1 MSAANTRGKSL
12 LKPVNGFT
20 LSSSFPYSMERYRTG
35 PFFVFFGLMSS
46 AKRLKAISPANTRGP
61 IRNVLPLFLMIV
73 AFWLAGA
80 SPVKAFQSEKKDTES
95 TAGVTF
101 TSIPTAADSMAA
113 KKQQAATVKAAAPKS
128 VAADEKPKTLWE
140 IFIAGF
146 LGGFAAFL
154 MPCIYPMLPLTVSF
168 FTKKAGSR
176 SRAVL
181 QSLIY
186 GLSIIVIYVFLGF
199 VITLLFGPS
208 ALNALATNGI
218 FNFFFFLLL
227 VVFGIS
233 FLGAFEITLPSSL
246 ANKLDENSDKGGLIG
261 IFFMA
266 STLVVVSFSC
276 TGPIIGSVLVEAAT
290 KGERLGP
297 AIGMFGFSLALALPF
312 TLFALFPSALKS
324 LPKSGGWLNSVK
336 VVLGFIEIAF
346 ALKFL
351 SNVDLAYH
359 WNLFDREIFLSLWIA
374 IGVLMGLYLIGKIKF
389 AHDSELTHLS
399 IPRTFISIIV
409 FAFVIYMIPGLW
421 GAPLKSIS
429 AFLPPLSTQDF
440 DLSAGVG
447 TAATA
452 PVNASTIKTKKYEEL
467 FKRLPKV
474 KGIDDWYDYDQAVE
488 VSKQLHKPILI
499 DFTGWNCV
507 NCRKMESNVL
517 PNPEVLQRL
526 QNDFVVLQ
534 LVIDDKTELPA
545 NEQFKSALTGKN
557 ISTLGG
563 KWLDLEESK
572 YNSNAQPLYVIIN
585 EKGQTLVTP
594 QGASDIETYKK
605 YLDSGIAAYKA
616 L

>member
-1 MSAANTRGKSL
+1 MNFFKSAGK
-12 LKPVNGFT
+12 
-20 LSSSFPYSMERYRTG
+20 
-35 PFFVFFGLMSS
+35 
-46 AKRLKAISPANTRGP
+46 I
-61 IRNVLPLFLMIV
+61 LPLLLIAAVCWF
-73 AFWLAGA
+73 AFTQPLRATA
-80 SPVKAFQSEKKDTES
+80 QDSKTDTVS
-95 TAGVTF
+95 TAGLTF
-101 TSIPTAADSMAA
+101 SDGTAADSAAGKQKDASVSVAKPVVRQAESTAA
-113 KKQQAATVKAAAPKS
+113 KPLAA
-128 VAADEKPKTLWE
+128 EKPKTLWE

-168 FTKKAGSR
+168 FTKKAGN
-176 SRAVL
+176 RAKAVF
-181 QSLIY
+181 QSLLY
-186 GLSIIVIYVFLGF
+186 GLSIIVIYVFLGLL
-199 VITLLFGPS
+199 ITIIFGPS

-227 VVFGIS
+227 VFFGIS
-233 FLGAFEITLPSSL
+233 FFGAFELTLPSSL
-246 ANKLDENSDKGGLIG
+246 ANRLDANSDKGGLIG

-266 STLVVVSFSC
+266 ATLVVVSFSC

-359 WNLFDREIFLSLWIA
+359 WNWFDREIFLSLWIA
-374 IGVLMGLYLIGKIKF
+374 IGLLMGLYLIGKIRF
-389 AHDSELTHLS
+389 SHDSEVSFLS
-399 IPRTFISIIV
+399 VPRLFISIIV
-409 FAFVIYMIPGLW
+409 FAFVAYMIPGLW

-440 DLSAGVG
+440 DLSGG
-447 TAATA
+447 IGGAAA
-452 PVNASTIKTKKYEEL
+452 PANTSSIKTKKYEEV

-474 KGIDDWYDYDQAVE
+474 KGVDDWYDYDQAIE
-488 VSKQLHKPILI
+488 VSKQLHKPVLI

-507 NCRKMESNVL
+507 NCRSMEQTIL
-517 PNPEVLQRL
+517 PNPEILQRL

-534 LVIDDKTELPA
+534 LVIDDKTDLPES
-545 NEQFKSALTGKN
+545 EQFKSTVTNKT
-557 ISTLGG
+557 ITTLGG

-572 YNSNAQPLYVIIN
+572 YNSNAQPFYVIIN
-585 EKGQTLVTP
+585 EKGETLVPP
-594 QGASDIETYKK
+594 QGAIFNVEGYKK
-605 YLDSGIAAYKA
+605 YLDSGIAAYKGK
-616 L
+616 